1 MALVPPSELGL
12 PPRPPDCERALDGFD
27 AALDALPRR
36 RRNNLLVGT
45 WNIRHFGRV
54 QQAWESRP
62 RVSPKRNLQDM
73 YAIAQVIARFD
84 VVALV
89 EVKRDLTALRLLRD
103 ILGPSWSFIVSDVTE
118 GKPGNSERLGY
129 IFDTRRVKSSGLVGE
144 LVIPDSELEDAGAII
159 RRQFVRTPYTVSF
172 QARDKGFTLVTLH
185 VIFGT
190 QSTPEVRTPEIARFA
205 QWLREHAE
213 DPDEFNRNMVALGD
227 FNIDKQ
233 GDANWNALVVEG
245 GLSPPDELLTLP
257 RTLGET
263 KDKHSFYDQLAWFNK
278 GKGAALTLK
287 YKTAGNFV
295 WDEHI
300 LTEVGQSEKEA
311 RISDH
316 YPLWAEF
323 LLDA

>member
-1 MALVPPSELGL
+1 MALLPPAELGL
-12 PPRPPDCERALDGFD
+12 PAPPSESVTVLDGFET
-27 AALDALPRR
+27 ALDELPKKK
-36 RRNNLLVGT
+36 RNNLLIGT

-54 QQAWESRP
+54 QQAWESAP

-73 YAIAQVIARFD
+73 CAIAQLVARFD

-103 ILGPSWSFIVSDVTE
+103 ILGSNWAFIVSDVTE
-118 GKPGNSERLGY
+118 GTPGNSERLGY
-129 IFDTRRVKSSGLVGE
+129 IFDTRRVRSSGLVGE
-144 LVIPDSELEDAGAII
+144 LVIPDEELDGAGAILQ
-159 RRQFVRTPYTVSF
+159 RQFVRTPYTVSF
-172 QARDKGFTLVTLH
+172 QAGEKGFTLVTLH

-190 QSTPEVRTPEIARFA
+190 QRTPEARTPEIARFA

-227 FNIDKQ
+227 FNIDKHD
-233 GDANWNALVVEG
+233 DANWRALVLDG
-245 GLSPPDELLTLP
+245 QLSPPAALMGLP

-263 KDKHSFYDQLAWFNK
+263 SDKHSFYDQIAWFNK
-278 GKGAALTLK
+278 GKRSALSLK
-287 YKTAGNFV
+287 YNTAGNFV
-295 WDEHI
+295 WDDH
-300 LTEVGQSEKEA
+300 LLHEVKQSEKEA

-323 LLDA
+323 LLDD

>member
-1 MALVPPSELGL
+1 VALLPPAELGL
-12 PPRPPDCERALDGFD
+12 PAPPGESVTALDEFD
-27 AALDALPRR
+27 AALDELPRKR
-36 RRNNLLVGT
+36 RDNLLIGT

-54 QQAWESRP
+54 QTAWESKP

-73 YAIAQVIARFD
+73 CAIAQVVARFD

-89 EVKRDLTALRLLRD
+89 EVKRDLSALRLLRD
-103 ILGPSWSFIVSDVTE
+103 ILGPRWAFIVSDVTE
-118 GKPGNSERLGY
+118 GTPGNSERLGY
-129 IFDTRRVKSSGLVGE
+129 IFDTRRVRSSGLVGE
-144 LVIPDSELEDAGAII
+144 LVIPDEELEDARAIMQ
-159 RRQFVRTPYTVSF
+159 RQFVRTPYTVSF
-172 QARDKGFTLVTLH
+172 QAREKGFTLVTLH

-190 QSTPEVRTPEIARFA
+190 QRTPEVRTPEIARFA

-213 DPDEFNRNMVALGD
+213 DPDDFNRNMVALGD
-227 FNIDKQ
+227 FNIDKHE
-233 GDANWNALVVEG
+233 DANWKALVVDG
-245 GLSPPDELLTLP
+245 QLSPPAELMELP

-263 KDKHSFYDQLAWFNK
+263 KDKHSFYDQIAWFNK

-295 WDEHI
+295 WDQH
-300 LTEVGQSEKEA
+300 LLHDVKQSEKEA

-323 LLDA
+323 LLDD

>member
-1 MALVPPSELGL
+1 MALLPPAELGL
-12 PPRPPDCERALDGFD
+12 PDPPGESVTVLDGFE
-27 AALDALPRR
+27 AALDELPKK
-36 RRNNLLVGT
+36 RRNNLLIGT

-54 QQAWESRP
+54 QRAWESMP

-73 YAIAQVIARFD
+73 CAIAQLVARFD

-103 ILGPSWSFIVSDVTE
+103 ILGPRWAFIVSDVTE

-129 IFDTRRVKSSGLVGE
+129 IFDTRRVRSSGLVGE
-144 LVIPDSELEDAGAII
+144 LVIPDEELEDAGAILE
-159 RRQFVRTPYTVSF
+159 RQFVRTPYTVSF
-172 QARDKGFTLVTLH
+172 QAREKGFTLVTLH
-185 VIFGT
+185 VIYGT
-190 QSTPEVRTPEIARFA
+190 QSEPEVRTPEIARFA

-213 DPDEFNRNMVALGD
+213 DPDEFNRNMMALGD
-227 FNIDKQ
+227 FNIDKLD
-233 GDANWNALVVEG
+233 DANWNALVVDG
-245 GLSPPDELLTLP
+245 QLSPPAELMELP

-263 KDKHSFYDQLAWFNK
+263 KDKHSFYDQIAWFNK
-278 GKGAALTLK
+278 GKGAALTLS

-295 WDEHI
+295 WDQH
-300 LTEVGQSEKEA
+300 LLHDVQQSEKEA

-323 LLDA
+323 LLDD

>member
-1 MALVPPSELGL
+1 MALLPPPELGL
-12 PPRPPDCERALDGFD
+12 PAPPDESVTVLDGFA
-27 AALDALPRR
+27 AALDELPKKKTG
-36 RRNNLLVGT
+36 NLLIGT

-54 QQAWESRP
+54 QRAWESKP
-62 RVSPKRNLQDM
+62 RVSPKRNLQDLC
-73 YAIAQVIARFD
+73 AIAQLVARFD

-103 ILGPSWSFIVSDVTE
+103 ILGPRWAFIVSDVTE
-118 GKPGNSERLGY
+118 GTPGNSERLGY
-129 IFDTRRVKSSGLVGE
+129 IFDTRRVRSSGLVGE
-144 LVIPDSELEDAGAII
+144 LVIPDAELEGAGAIMQ
-159 RRQFVRTPYTVSF
+159 RQFVRTPYTVSF
-172 QARDKGFTLVTLH
+172 QAREKGFTLVTLH
-185 VIFGT
+185 VIYGT

-227 FNIDKQ
+227 FNIDKLD
-233 GDANWNALVVEG
+233 DANWRALVVDG
-245 GLSPPDELLTLP
+245 SLSPPAELIDLP

-263 KDKHSFYDQLAWFNK
+263 KDKHSFYDQIAWFNK

-295 WDEHI
+295 WDQH
-300 LTEVGQSEKEA
+300 LLQDVGQSEKEA

>member
-1 MALVPPSELGL
+1 MALLPPDELGL
-12 PPRPPDCERALDGFD
+12 PAPPKRSVAVLDEFE
-27 AALDALPRR
+27 AALDALPKKK
-36 RRNNLLVGT
+36 RNNLLIGT

-54 QQAWESRP
+54 QNAWTSKP
-62 RVSPKRNLQDM
+62 RVTPKRNIQDM
-73 YAIAQVIARFD
+73 CAIAQVIARFD

-103 ILGPSWSFIVSDVTE
+103 ILGRGWAFIVSDVTE

-129 IFDTRRVKSSGLVGE
+129 IFDTSRVRSSGLVGE
-144 LVIPDSELEDAGAII
+144 LVIPDSELEDAGAIM

-172 QARDKGFTLVTLH
+172 QAREKGFTLVTLH

-190 QSTPEVRTPEIARFA
+190 ARTPEVRTPEIARFA

-227 FNIDKQ
+227 FNIDRQ
-233 GDANWNALVVEG
+233 NDDNWNALVVEG
-245 GLSPPDELLTLP
+245 GLSPPAKLLGLP
-257 RTLGET
+257 RTVGET
-263 KDKHSFYDQLAWFNK
+263 AEEHTFYDQIAWFNK

-287 YKTAGNFV
+287 YEDAGTFV
-295 WDEHI
+295 WDEH
-300 LTEVGQSEKEA
+300 LLHDVRQSEKEA

-323 LLDA
+323 GLDD